1 MFPKTLHLTTEDTM
15 SPELVDQAILA
26 QCRPQFY
33 KVARVI
39 IMVAKDLKVPY
50 PMEGLLVDDPLTR
63 KELKGTDVQFIA
75 DRIKA
80 LVKAKKLELAG
91 NLNRWRFS
99 EIRLTGK

>member
-1 MFPKTLHLTTEDTM
+1 VTTEDTM

-26 QCRPQFY
+26 QCRPHFY

-39 IMVAKDLKVPY
+39 LKVAEDLDVPF
-50 PMEGLLVDDPLTR
+50 PMECLFVGNFVMR

-80 LVKAKKLELAG
+80 LGKAKKLELAG
-91 NLNRWRFS
+91 DLKRWGKS